1 MCNETLLTMVICHV
15 HSIMI
20 ISLLNEKSN
29 TIVQN
34 NSYFLE
40 KYYRYDR
47 SAQKF
52 IPRHGVVDHGSKK
65 LHEFFAL
72 CYP

>member
-40 KYYRYDR
+40 KYYRYLDMGWSIMDQR
-47 SAQKF
+47 SSMSSSLYVILESF
-52 IPRHGVVDHGSKK
+52 VS
-65 LHEFFAL
+65 
-72 CYP
+72 